1 MPGSG
6 SSEDVLSRPCVTPS
20 EKQRSH
26 VSAAQVQD
34 VYRTQLAGKL
44 VPITGRDYCEGNEAS
59 AERGIRERPPRR
71 RGQAKSTTG
80 CRFAPGLGAEVG
92 GVRCPRAQ
100 LPGGGPSQILPRGE
114 PRQIVLGRRRATV
127 SVDELAGRFR
137 MLAEDEV
144 TRRTLQP
151 GNHFCRKR

>member
-1 MPGSG
+1 MKRAQ
-6 SSEDVLSRPCVTPS
+6 SEES
-20 EKQRSH
+20 ENGHRDAEGEPKHDR
-26 VSAAQVQD
+26 VS
-34 VYRTQLAGKL
+34 L
-44 VPITGRDYCEGNEAS
+44 
-59 AERGIRERPPRR
+59 
-71 RGQAKSTTG
+71 
-80 CRFAPGLGAEVG
+80 APGLGAEVG